1 MSPETIRDK
10 AAALLVELGVGEDCV
25 ISPLP
30 GSRTQRTFHCR
41 HRGNELVIKGYPTLE
56 AHGIDPFAAECAFYD
71 YLESIRPEQT
81 PQARGWD
88 GEQRVGVLSLWPGRP
103 PRPVELGTE
112 FVRAAGRFIA
122 IINHRRHEL
131 PSAFPSLPQREES
144 ISALLQSIN
153 QTLIEGLPEA
163 LLAIEPL
170 KLFWEEDL
178 QPAWHQVMG
187 TTLSGLHL
195 ANLDSSQRLEKTM
208 ALITPGDLGP
218 ENALIGPDRRYGFC
232 DFDQVSWTDPGYLIA
247 RFFCRLG
254 AQETTN
260 LLPQFMEA
268 LEGIPHLDPHTA
280 IRSRLLLPA
289 MHMEQALLEL
299 FGFESWGCMEHQV
312 AAADATHRV
321 AWMERLGIAR
331 KRIKKVLMHLPQP

>member
-103 PRPVELGTE
+103 PRPVELGTD

-187 TTLSGLHL
+187 AHRSV
-195 ANLDSSQRLEKTM
+195 
-208 ALITPGDLGP
+208 LI
-218 ENALIGPDRRYGFC
+218 NI
-232 DFDQVSWTDPGYLIA
+232 S
-247 RFFCRLG
+247 
-254 AQETTN
+254 
-260 LLPQFMEA
+260 
-268 LEGIPHLDPHTA
+268 
-280 IRSRLLLPA
+280 
-289 MHMEQALLEL
+289 
-299 FGFESWGCMEHQV
+299 
-312 AAADATHRV
+312 
-321 AWMERLGIAR
+321 
-331 KRIKKVLMHLPQP
+331 

>member
-1 MSPETIRDK
+1 
-10 AAALLVELGVGEDCV
+10 
-25 ISPLP
+25 
-30 GSRTQRTFHCR
+30 
-41 HRGNELVIKGYPTLE
+41 
-56 AHGIDPFAAECAFYD
+56 
-71 YLESIRPEQT
+71 
-81 PQARGWD
+81 
-88 GEQRVGVLSLWPGRP
+88 
-103 PRPVELGTE
+103 
-112 FVRAAGRFIA
+112 
-122 IINHRRHEL
+122 
-131 PSAFPSLPQREES
+131 
-144 ISALLQSIN
+144 
-153 QTLIEGLPEA
+153 
-163 LLAIEPL
+163 
-170 KLFWEEDL
+170 
-178 QPAWHQVMG
+178 MG
-187 TTLSGLHL
+187 ATLSGLHL

-218 ENALIGPDRRYGFC
+218 ENVLIGPDRRYGFC

-299 FGFESWGCMEHQV
+299 FGFESWGCMEHQM

-331 KRIKKVLMHLPQP
+331 KRIKKVLMLSLIHISEPTRLRRISYAVFCLKKKKPVFF

>member
-1 MSPETIRDK
+1 MSPETIRTK
-10 AAALLVELGVGEDCV
+10 AAALLVKLGVGEDCV

-41 HRGNELVIKGYPTLE
+41 HRGNELVIKGYPNLE
-56 AHGIDPFAAECAFYD
+56 PHGIDPFASECAFYD
-71 YLESIRPEQT
+71 YLESIQAEQA

-103 PRPVELGTE
+103 PKPVELGTE
-112 FVRAAGRFIA
+112 FARAAGRFIA

-131 PSAFPSLPQREES
+131 PSVFPSLPRREES

-170 KLFWEEDL
+170 RLFWEEDL

-187 TTLSGLHL
+187 STLSNLHL
-195 ANLDSSQRLEKTM
+195 ANLDSNQQLEKNM

-218 ENALIGPDRRYGFC
+218 ENALIGPNKQYGFC
-232 DFDQVSWTDPGYLIA
+232 DFDQVNWTDPAYLIA
-247 RFFCRLG
+247 RFFCRLET
-254 AQETTN
+254 QETAN
-260 LLPQFMEA
+260 LLPRFMEA
-268 LEGIPHLDPHTA
+268 LDGIPHLDPQAA

-289 MHMEQALLEL
+289 MQMEQAVLEL
-299 FGFESWGCMEHQV
+299 FGFDSWSAMEHQV
-312 AAADATHRV
+312 AAADATHRI

-331 KRIKKVLMHLPQP
+331 KRIKKTLMHLPQA

>member
-25 ISPLP
+25 ISPYP
-30 GSRTQRTFHCR
+30 AAGRNVPFHCR

-103 PRPVELGTE
+103 PKPVELGTE

-131 PSAFPSLPQREES
+131 PSTFPSLPQREES

-153 QTLIEGLPEA
+153 QTLIEGLPRG
-163 LLAIEPL
+163 LAC
-170 KLFWEEDL
+170 
-178 QPAWHQVMG
+178 HR
-187 TTLSGLHL
+187 TS
-195 ANLDSSQRLEKTM
+195 
-208 ALITPGDLGP
+208 
-218 ENALIGPDRRYGFC
+218 
-232 DFDQVSWTDPGYLIA
+232 
-247 RFFCRLG
+247 
-254 AQETTN
+254 
-260 LLPQFMEA
+260 
-268 LEGIPHLDPHTA
+268 
-280 IRSRLLLPA
+280 
-289 MHMEQALLEL
+289 QALLGRGSSARLASSDGGDPFRPASGQSRLQSTARENHGL
-299 FGFESWGCMEHQV
+299 DHPRRPGPGER
-312 AAADATHRV
+312 ADRTRQAIRF
-321 AWMERLGIAR
+321 L
-331 KRIKKVLMHLPQP
+331 